1 MNTLKPGNHLYV
13 LKHNGLSGLSLEG
26 EKLVDQEVSKA
37 LYGIKQM
44 KEVMARNEEKHTNL
58 MNSLRHSGEK
68 KKVSEHS
75 SAIFFFFFST
85 SFSTG
90 VELKK
95 IQTYQN

>member
-1 MNTLKPGNHLYV
+1 MNTLKPGNNLYD

-58 MNSLRHSGEK
+58 MLSLRHSGEK
-68 KKVSEHS
+68 KKVGEHS
-75 SAIFFFFFST
+75 CAIFFFSPVFLL
-85 SFSTG
+85 
-90 VELKK
+90 VLN